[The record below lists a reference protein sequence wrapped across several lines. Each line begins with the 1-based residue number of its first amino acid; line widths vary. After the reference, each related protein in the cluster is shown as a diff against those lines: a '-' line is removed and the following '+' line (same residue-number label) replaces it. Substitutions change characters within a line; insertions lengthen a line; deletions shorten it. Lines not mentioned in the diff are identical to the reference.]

1 MKAAYKGGLP
11 KELQG
16 EVKGYVYVH
25 KFSLRIKT
33 KIVEVTDY
41 EVIMEH
47 GTLAIEDNFKLVK
60 YDRPSNIIADFN
72 WCYAVFNEYDDLLCW
87 IADPVKEG

>member
-41 EVIMEH
+41 EVIM
-47 GTLAIEDNFKLVK
+47 
-60 YDRPSNIIADFN
+60 
-72 WCYAVFNEYDDLLCW
+72 
-87 IADPVKEG
+87 